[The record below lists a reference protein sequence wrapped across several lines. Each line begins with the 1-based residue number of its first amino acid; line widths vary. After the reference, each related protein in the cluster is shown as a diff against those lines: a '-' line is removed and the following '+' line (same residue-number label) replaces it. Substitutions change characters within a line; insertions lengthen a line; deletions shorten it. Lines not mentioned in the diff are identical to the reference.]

1 LRIGTAALPTDATGF
16 AGERPMGVS
25 RIGAL
30 ARAIGN
36 FFAGRP
42 NHVLACFAAVIILA
56 RGTMLLFDLDARYH
70 GAIAAAEQSARSFAE
85 VLAEHTARTFEA
97 VDRTLGQA
105 ELIRRNVEAGR
116 YATAEAVQQDLR
128 RLQQT
133 SPVLIALN
141 WTNAAGDVEAHSS
154 EGGPPRPNIADRLH
168 FTAQRDNPAF
178 GLFVAPPF
186 RSVATGSW
194 ITAASRRLNNADGSF
209 AGVLTAALDQSYFTR
224 TYRAIRLDN
233 GGAAVLI
240 HRDGTILARE
250 PPAPGAIGKSFSGG
264 PLLSRYL
271 PESDAG
277 SFSGVSV
284 VDGIDRIVGYKAV
297 PGLPLV
303 VVVSY
308 ERGAVLAP
316 FYQHL
321 GAVAPTAFLLA
332 IVIILGTL
340 LLAKLNRR
348 LAAKSNL
355 LEVTLEN
362 MSQGLCM
369 FDRNQ
374 RLVVCNRHYA
384 EMYGLS
390 PEQTAPGTTL
400 RSILEARVAAGHSP
414 ADAQEYIDR
423 RLFEVARPEP
433 YYAVNHLRDG
443 RAVAVMHQPKG
454 DGGWVAIHQDI
465 TAQKR
470 VEAEV
475 AHMARHDSLTD
486 LANRT
491 LFMEKIDEAL
501 ARLRRGGERFS
512 VFMID
517 VDRFKAVN
525 DSLGHPVG
533 DALLKAVAQR
543 LGAVIRETDTV
554 ARFGGD
560 EFAVLQTLAQDQKE
574 DAIALATRILDA
586 INRPYDLDGH
596 RASISASIGIALA
609 PQDGASADELLKNA
623 DLALYQVK
631 SAGRN
636 GFRFF
641 EPKMETD
648 ARSRHALENDL
659 RAAIA
664 RGEFELHYQT
674 IVGFATRRVCGAEAL
689 VRWRHPQL
697 GVIAPDHFIPIAE
710 ETGLIVPLGEWI
722 IRRACAEAANWPAHV
737 RLAIN
742 LSPLQFG
749 KGDLAEIVACA
760 LAESGL
766 APQRLELEITESV
779 LLAQDESNLATLHR
793 LKRHGVSIVLD
804 DFGTGYSSLTY
815 LHMFPF
821 DKIKID
827 KSFVHKLSTSAECAA
842 IVCAVIG
849 LGGSLG
855 IATVAEGVETAEQF
869 ALLRVAGCS
878 QAQGYLFSRP
888 VPAPE
893 LDFSEADDSQIVR
906 AA

>member
-1 LRIGTAALPTDATGF
+1 
-16 AGERPMGVS
+16 
-25 RIGAL
+25 
-30 ARAIGN
+30 
-36 FFAGRP
+36 
-42 NHVLACFAAVIILA
+42 VI
-56 RGTMLLFDLDARYH
+56 
-70 GAIAAAEQSARSFAE
+70 
-85 VLAEHTARTFEA
+85 
-97 VDRTLGQA
+97 
-105 ELIRRNVEAGR
+105 
-116 YATAEAVQQDLR
+116 
-128 RLQQT
+128 
-133 SPVLIALN
+133 
-141 WTNAAGDVEAHSS
+141 
-154 EGGPPRPNIADRLH
+154 
-168 FTAQRDNPAF
+168 
-178 GLFVAPPF
+178 
-186 RSVATGSW
+186 
-194 ITAASRRLNNADGSF
+194 
-209 AGVLTAALDQSYFTR
+209 
-224 TYRAIRLDN
+224 
-233 GGAAVLI
+233 
-240 HRDGTILARE
+240 
-250 PPAPGAIGKSFSGG
+250 
-264 PLLSRYL
+264 
-271 PESDAG
+271 
-277 SFSGVSV
+277 
-284 VDGIDRIVGYKAV
+284 
-297 PGLPLV
+297 
-303 VVVSY
+303 
-308 ERGAVLAP
+308 
-316 FYQHL
+316 
-321 GAVAPTAFLLA
+321 
-332 IVIILGTL
+332 
-340 LLAKLNRR
+340 
-348 LAAKSNL
+348 
-355 LEVTLEN
+355 
-362 MSQGLCM
+362 
-369 FDRNQ
+369 
-374 RLVVCNRHYA
+374 
-384 EMYGLS
+384 
-390 PEQTAPGTTL
+390 
-400 RSILEARVAAGHSP
+400 
-414 ADAQEYIDR
+414 
-423 RLFEVARPEP
+423 
-433 YYAVNHLRDG
+433 
-443 RAVAVMHQPKG
+443 AVMHQPKH

-491 LFMEKIDEAL
+491 LFMEKIDESL
-501 ARLRRGGERFS
+501 ARLRRGGRRFS

-533 DALLKAVAQR
+533 DALLKAVAER
-543 LGAVIRETDTV
+543 LRAAIRETDTV

-560 EFAVLQTLAQDQKE
+560 EFAVLQTLAADQKE
-574 DAIALATRILDA
+574 GAITLASRILDA
-586 INRPYDLDGH
+586 INEPYDLDGH
-596 RASISASIGIALA
+596 RASIGASIGIALA

-659 RAAIA
+659 RAAIV

-697 GVIAPDHFIPIAE
+697 GVIAPDRFIPIAE

-749 KGDLAEIVACA
+749 KGDLAEIVAGA
-760 LAESGL
+760 LADSGL

-779 LLAQDESNLATLHR
+779 LLQQDESNLATLHR
-793 LKRHGVSIVLD
+793 LKRLGVSIVLD

-888 VPAPE
+888 VPAAD
-893 LDFSEADDSQIVR
+893 LDFSVDESLQIER

>member
-1 LRIGTAALPTDATGF
+1 
-16 AGERPMGVS
+16 MGVS

-30 ARAIGN
+30 ARTTGK

-42 NHVLACFAAVIILA
+42 NHVLAGFAVVIILA
-56 RGTMLLFDLDARYH
+56 RGTMMVSDLNARYH

-97 VDRTLGQA
+97 IDRTMGEA
-105 ELIRRNVEAGR
+105 ALIRRDVEAGH

-133 SPVLIALN
+133 SPLLIALN
-141 WTNAAGDVEAHSS
+141 WTNAAGDIEAHST
-154 EGGPPRPNIADRLH
+154 EGGPPRPNIADRPH
-168 FTAQRDNPAF
+168 FIAQRDNPTL

-186 RSVATGSW
+186 HSAATGKW
-194 ITAASRRLNNADGSF
+194 ITAASRRLNYPDGSF
-209 AGVLTAALDQSYFTR
+209 AGIMTAALDQSYFTS
-224 TYRAIRLDN
+224 TYRAIGLDN
-233 GGAAVLI
+233 GGAALLI
-240 HRDGTILARE
+240 HRDGKILARE
-250 PPAPGAIGKSFSGG
+250 PPVEGAIGKDFSGG
-264 PLLSRYL
+264 PLLTRYL

-277 SFSGVSV
+277 SFSGISV
-284 VDGIDRIVGYKAV
+284 VDGIERIVGYKAV

-308 ERGAVLAP
+308 DRAAVLAP
-316 FYQHL
+316 FYQHID
-321 GAVAPTAFLLA
+321 ATAPMAGLLA
-332 IVIILGTL
+332 LIIVLATL
-340 LLAKLNRR
+340 LLAKLNGR
-348 LAAKSNL
+348 LTAKTNL
-355 LEVTLEN
+355 LELTLEN

-374 RLVVCNRHYA
+374 RLVVCNRAYA
-384 EMYGLS
+384 EMYGLA
-390 PEQTAPGTTL
+390 PGQTAPGTTL
-400 RSILEARVAAGHSP
+400 RAVLEARVAVGQSP

-423 RLFEVARPEP
+423 RLCEVARPEP

-443 RAVAVMHQPKG
+443 RVIAVMHQPKP

-543 LGAVIRETDTV
+543 LRAEIDETDTV

-560 EFAVLQTLAQDQKE
+560 EFAVLQTLAADQNE
-574 DAIALATRILDA
+574 DAVALATRILKA
-586 INRPYDLDGH
+586 INQPYELDGH
-596 RASISASIGIALA
+596 QASISASIGIARA
-609 PQDGASADELLKNA
+609 PDDGASADELLKNA

-641 EPKMETD
+641 EPRMETD

-674 IVGFATRRVCGAEAL
+674 IVAFATRRVCGAEAL

-697 GVIAPDHFIPIAE
+697 GIIAPDRFIPIAE

-722 IRRACAEAANWPAHV
+722 ICRACAEAASWPAHV

-749 KGDLAEIVACA
+749 KGDLAEIVSAA
-760 LAESGL
+760 LADSGL

-779 LLAQDESNLATLHR
+779 LLQQDESNLATLHR
-793 LKRHGVSIVLD
+793 LKHLGVSIVLD
-804 DFGTGYSSLTY
+804 DFGTGYSLLTY

-827 KSFVHKLSTSAECAA
+827 KSFVHKLSSSAECAA
-842 IVCAVIG
+842 IVCAVVG

-855 IATVAEGVETAEQF
+855 IATVAEGVETGEQF

-888 VPAPE
+888 VPAAE
-893 LDFSEADDSQIVR
+893 LDFAEADESRIVR

>member
-1 LRIGTAALPTDATGF
+1 
-16 AGERPMGVS
+16 MVVS
-25 RIGAL
+25 RIGKL
-30 ARAIGN
+30 ARAIGT
-36 FFAGRP
+36 FFAARP
-42 NHVLACFAAVIILA
+42 NHVVVVFAAAIILA
-56 RGTMLLFDLDARYH
+56 RGTMLIIDLNARYH
-70 GAIAAAEQSARSFAE
+70 AAIAAAEQSARSFAE

-97 VDRTLGQA
+97 VDRTLGEA
-105 ELIRRNVEAGR
+105 ALIRRDVEAGR

-141 WTNAAGDVEAHSS
+141 WTNAAGDGAAHSF
-154 EGGPPRPNIADRLH
+154 EGGPPRPNIADRPH
-168 FTAQRDNPAF
+168 FIAQRDHPAG

-186 RSVATGSW
+186 HSAATGKW
-194 ITAASRRLNNADGSF
+194 ITAASRRLENPDGSF
-209 AGVLTAALDQSYFTR
+209 AGVLTAAIDQSYFAS
-224 TYRAIRLDN
+224 TYRAIGLDN

-240 HRDGTILARE
+240 HRDGPILARE
-250 PPAPGAIGKSFSGG
+250 PPAPDAIGKNFSGG

-271 PESDAG
+271 PQSDAG
-277 SFSGVSV
+277 AFSGVSV

-308 ERGAVLAP
+308 ERPAVLAA
-316 FYQHL
+316 FYRHL
-321 GAVAPTAFLLA
+321 AAAAPMAILLA
-332 IVIILGTL
+332 VIVVLGTL
-340 LLAKLNRR
+340 LLMTLNRR

-355 LEVTLEN
+355 LELTLEN

-369 FDRNQ
+369 FDRSQ

-384 EMYGLS
+384 DMYGLA

-400 RSILEARVAAGHSP
+400 RAILEARVAAGHSP
-414 ADAQEYIDR
+414 ADAQDYIDK

-443 RAVAVMHQPKG
+443 RVIAVMHQPRR

-501 ARLRRGGERFS
+501 ARLRRGGERFT

-525 DSLGHPVG
+525 DSLGHPIG

-543 LGAVIRETDTV
+543 LRVAVRETDTV

-560 EFAVLQTLAQDQKE
+560 EFAVLQTLAADQKE
-574 DAIALATRILDA
+574 GAVTLATRMLAA
-586 INRPYDLDGH
+586 INEPYDLEGYK
-596 RASISASIGIALA
+596 ASIGASIGIALA
-609 PQDGASADELLKNA
+609 PADGASADELLKNA

-648 ARSRHALENDL
+648 ARSRHSLENDL

-689 VRWRHPQL
+689 IRWHHPQL
-697 GVIAPDHFIPIAE
+697 GTIAPDRFIPIAE
-710 ETGLIVPLGEWI
+710 ETGLIVQLGEWI
-722 IRRACAEAANWPAHV
+722 IRRACAEAAHWPPHV
-737 RLAIN
+737 TLAIN

-749 KGDLAEIVACA
+749 KGDLAEIVSGA
-760 LAESGL
+760 LADAGL
-766 APQRLELEITESV
+766 APERLELEITESV
-779 LLAQDESNLATLHR
+779 LLQQDEGNLATLHR
-793 LKRHGVSIVLD
+793 LKRLGVSVVLD

-842 IVCAVIG
+842 IVCAVVG
-849 LGGSLG
+849 LGASLG
-855 IATVAEGVETAEQF
+855 IATVAEGVETGEQF

-888 VPAPE
+888 VPAAE
-893 LDFSEADDSQIVR
+893 LDFAEAGSARIER

>member
-1 LRIGTAALPTDATGF
+1 MSASDARIGIP
-16 AGERPMGVS
+16 GEPMGVS
-25 RIGAL
+25 RIKAL
-30 ARAIGN
+30 ARAIGRYLSS
-36 FFAGRP
+36 RP
-42 NHVLACFAAVIILA
+42 NHVLVAFAAFIIIG
-56 RGTMLLFDLDARYH
+56 RGTMLGFDLDARYH
-70 GAIAAAEQSARSFAE
+70 AALTAAEQSARGFAE
-85 VLAEHTARTFEA
+85 VLGEHTARTFEA
-97 VDRTLGQA
+97 VDRTLGEA
-105 ELIRRNVEAGR
+105 EIIRRDVEAGR
-116 YATAEAVQQDLR
+116 YATADAVHQALR
-128 RLQQT
+128 RLQQA
-133 SPVLIALN
+133 SPVLIAIG
-141 WTNAAGDVEAHSS
+141 WTNGAGDVEAHSYTAA
-154 EGGPPRPNIADRLH
+154 PPRPSIAQLPH
-168 FTAQRDNPAF
+168 FLAQRDHPAG

-186 RSVATGSW
+186 RSIATGNW
-194 ITAASRRLNNADGSF
+194 ITGASRRLSNPDGSF
-209 AGVLTAALDQSYFTR
+209 AGVLAAALDPSYFAS

-240 HRDGTILARE
+240 HRNGRIMARE
-250 PPAPGAIGKSFSGG
+250 PMVKDVIGKNFSGG
-264 PLLSRYL
+264 PLLSQYL
-271 PESDAG
+271 PHSDAG
-277 SFSGVSV
+277 SFSGISV
-284 VDGIDRIVGYKAV
+284 VDGVDRIVGYKAV

-308 ERGAVLAP
+308 DRTAVLQP
-316 FYQHL
+316 FYDYLYSHFP
-321 GAVAPTAFLLA
+321 VAALLA
-332 IVIILGTL
+332 GVIVLGTL
-340 LLAKLNRR
+340 LLAKLNGR

-355 LEVTLEN
+355 LELTLEN

-374 RLVVCNRHYA
+374 RLVVCNRTYA
-384 EMYGLS
+384 EMYTLS
-390 PEQTAPGTTL
+390 PEQTAPGTSL
-400 RSILEARVAAGHSP
+400 RSILEARVAAGQSP
-414 ADAQEYIDR
+414 ADAQEYIDK
-423 RLFEVARPEP
+423 RLAEVARPEP
-433 YYAVNHLRDG
+433 YYAVNHLLDG
-443 RAVAVMHQPKG
+443 RVIAVMHQPKR

-501 ARLRRGGERFS
+501 ARLRRGGEKFS

-543 LGAVIRETDTV
+543 LRAAIRETDTV

-560 EFAVLQTLAQDQKE
+560 EFAILQTLSADQKE
-574 DAIALATRILDA
+574 GAVALATRILEA
-586 INRPYDLDGH
+586 INEPFDLEGYK
-596 RASISASIGIALA
+596 AAIGASIGIARA
-609 PQDGASADELLKNA
+609 PDDGASADELLKNA
-623 DLALYQVK
+623 DLALYRVK
-631 SAGRN
+631 ASGRN
-636 GFRFF
+636 SFRFF
-641 EPKMETD
+641 ESKMETE

-659 RAAIA
+659 RAALA

-674 IVGFATRRVCGAEAL
+674 IVAFATRRVCGAEAL
-689 VRWRHPQL
+689 VRWRHPEL
-697 GVIAPDHFIPIAE
+697 GIIPPDRFIPIAE
-710 ETGLIVPLGEWI
+710 ETGLISGLGEWI
-722 IRRACAEAANWPAHV
+722 IRRACAEAAHWPAHIK
-737 RLAIN
+737 LAIN

-749 KGDLAEIVACA
+749 KSDLAGIVAGA
-760 LAESGL
+760 LADSGL

-779 LLAQDESNLATLHR
+779 LLQHDEDNLATLHG
-793 LKRHGVSIVLD
+793 LKRLGVSIVLD

-842 IVCAVIG
+842 IVCAVVG

-855 IATVAEGVETAEQF
+855 IETVAEGVETAEQF

-888 VPAPE
+888 VPVAE
-893 LDFSEADDSQIVR
+893 LDFTESDVSRIER

>member
-1 LRIGTAALPTDATGF
+1 MFAIARVMGRRKGAMSLSRINALTRGIGTAFAQRPNLVLVTFAALI
-16 AGERPMGVS
+16 
-25 RIGAL
+25 IGG
-30 ARAIGN
+30 RAI
-36 FFAGRP
+36 
-42 NHVLACFAAVIILA
+42 
-56 RGTMLLFDLDARYH
+56 LLCVDLTTRYH
-70 GAIAAAEQSARSFAE
+70 EMLAGAEQSAMSYAE

-97 VDRTLGQA
+97 VDRTLRQA
-105 ELIRRNVEAGR
+105 ELIHRDAAAGR
-116 YATAEAVQQDLR
+116 YASGEAVHQALR
-128 RLQQT
+128 HLQQT
-133 SPVLIALN
+133 SPMLIAVG
-141 WTNAAGDVEAHSS
+141 WADAAGDVQAHSYD
-154 EGGPPRPNIADRLH
+154 GAPPRLNIASLPH
-168 FTAQRDNPAF
+168 FTAQRDNPGD
-178 GLFVAPPF
+178 GLFIAPAF
-186 RSVATGSW
+186 RSVSTGKW
-194 ITAASRRLNNADGSF
+194 ISGASRALRNPDGSF
-209 AGVLTAALDQSYFTR
+209 AGIIAAAIDPSYFTG

-240 HRDGTILARE
+240 HRDGTIMARE
-250 PPAPGAIGKSFSGG
+250 PALKDAVGKNFSSG
-264 PLLSRYL
+264 PLLTRYL

-277 SFSGVSV
+277 SFNGPSV
-284 VDGIDRIVGYKAV
+284 VDGVDRIVGYRAV

-308 ERGAVLAP
+308 DRAAVLRP
-316 FYQHL
+316 FYEHL
-321 GAVAPTAFLLA
+321 YAYLPMAVLLA
-332 IVIILGTL
+332 VIIIFGTF
-340 LLAKLNRR
+340 LLAKLNSR

-369 FDRNQ
+369 FDRAQ

-384 EMYGLS
+384 EMYGLA

-400 RSILEARVAAGHSP
+400 RAVLEARVASGHSP
-414 ADAQEYIDR
+414 ADAEEYIDR
-423 RLFEVARPEP
+423 RLSEVARPEP

-443 RAVAVMHQPKG
+443 RVIAVMHQPRK

-486 LANRT
+486 LANRM

-517 VDRFKAVN
+517 IDRFKGVN

-533 DALLKAVAQR
+533 DALLKAVAER
-543 LGAVIRETDTV
+543 LRAAIRETDTV

-560 EFAVLQTLAQDQKE
+560 EFAILQTLAADQKE
-574 DAIALATRILDA
+574 GAVVLAGRVLAA
-586 INRPYDLDGH
+586 INEPYDLDGH
-596 RASISASIGIALA
+596 KVAIGTSIGIALA
-609 PQDGASADELLKNA
+609 PDDGSSADELLKKA
-623 DLALYQVK
+623 DLALYRVK

-641 EPKMETD
+641 EPKMETE

-659 RAAIA
+659 RGALA
-664 RGEFELHYQT
+664 RDEFELHYQT
-674 IVGFATRRVCGAEAL
+674 IVAFATRSVCGVEAL
-689 VRWRHPQL
+689 ARWRHPEL
-697 GVIAPDHFIPIAE
+697 GVIPPDRFIPIAE
-710 ETGLIVPLGEWI
+710 ETGLIVPLGDWI
-722 IRRACAEAANWPAHV
+722 IRRACAEAAAWPAHI

-742 LSPLQFG
+742 LSPVQFG
-749 KGDLAEIVACA
+749 KSDLAATVAAA
-760 LAESGL
+760 LADSGL
-766 APQRLELEITESV
+766 APERLELEITESV
-779 LLAQDESNLATLHR
+779 LLAQDDHNLETLHR
-793 LKRHGVSIVLD
+793 LKRLGVSIVLD

-827 KSFVHKLSTSAECAA
+827 RSFVHKLSSSAECAA

-849 LGGSLG
+849 LGASLG
-855 IATVAEGVETAEQF
+855 IATVAEGVETGEQF

-878 QAQGYLFSRP
+878 QAQGFLFSRP
-888 VPAPE
+888 VPAAE
-893 LDFSEADDSQIVR
+893 LDFAAHESLRIER

>member
-1 LRIGTAALPTDATGF
+1 
-16 AGERPMGVS
+16 MGVS
-25 RIGAL
+25 RIKAL
-30 ARAIGN
+30 ARAIGKYL
-36 FFAGRP
+36 AGRP
-42 NHVLACFAAVIILA
+42 NHVLFGFAAAIIIG
-56 RGTMLLFDLDARYH
+56 RGAMLIVDLDARYH
-70 GAIAAAEQSARSFAE
+70 AAIAAAEQSARSFAE

-97 VDRTLGQA
+97 VERTMGEA
-105 ELIRRNVEAGR
+105 ELIRRDAEAGR
-116 YATAEAVQQDLR
+116 YGTAEAVRQDLR

-133 SPVLIALN
+133 SPVLIAIG
-141 WTNAAGDVEAHSS
+141 WTNAAGDVLAHSYD
-154 EGGPPRPNIADRLH
+154 GAPPRPNIGQLPH
-168 FTAQRDNPAF
+168 FIAQRDNPPG
-178 GLFVAPPF
+178 GLFIAPPF
-186 RSVATGSW
+186 RSLARGNW
-194 ITAASRRLNNADGSF
+194 ITAASRRLTNPDGSF
-209 AGVLTAALDQSYFTR
+209 AGVLTAALDPSYFAS

-240 HRDGTILARE
+240 HRSGPILARE
-250 PPAPGAIGKSFSGG
+250 PMVKDAIGKNFSGG
-264 PLLSRYL
+264 PLLTRYL

-277 SFSGVSV
+277 SFSGISV

-303 VVVSY
+303 VVISY
-308 ERGAVLAP
+308 ERAAVLRP
-316 FYQHL
+316 FYEHL
-321 GAVAPTAFLLA
+321 YSHFPVAALLA
-332 IVIILGTL
+332 AVIVLGTFF
-340 LLAKLNRR
+340 LAKLNNR
-348 LAAKSNL
+348 LAAKTNL
-355 LEVTLEN
+355 LELTLEN

-384 EMYGLS
+384 DMYGLS
-390 PEQTAPGTTL
+390 PEQTAPGTSL
-400 RSILEARVAAGHSP
+400 RSVLEARVAAGQSP
-414 ADAQEYIDR
+414 ADTQEYIDK
-423 RLFEVARPEP
+423 RLAEVARPEP

-443 RAVAVMHQPKG
+443 RVIAVMHQPKR

-501 ARLRRGGERFS
+501 ARLRRGGEKFS

-543 LGAVIRETDTV
+543 LRAAIRETDIV

-560 EFAVLQTLAQDQKE
+560 EFAILQTLAADQQE
-574 DAIALATRILDA
+574 GAVTLATRILAA
-586 INRPYDLDGH
+586 INEPYDLDGYK
-596 RASISASIGIALA
+596 AAIGASIGIARA
-609 PQDGASADELLKNA
+609 PDDGASADELLKNA
-623 DLALYQVK
+623 DLALYRVK
-631 SAGRN
+631 SSGRN

-641 EPKMETD
+641 EPKMETE

-674 IVGFATRRVCGAEAL
+674 IVAFATRRVCGAEAL
-689 VRWRHPQL
+689 VRWRHPEL
-697 GVIAPDHFIPIAE
+697 GIIPPDRFIPIAE
-710 ETGLIVPLGEWI
+710 ETGLIVGLGEWI
-722 IRRACAEAANWPAHV
+722 IRRACAEAAHWPAHIK
-737 RLAIN
+737 LAVN
-742 LSPLQFG
+742 LSPSQFG
-749 KGDLAEIVACA
+749 KSDLAAIVSGA
-760 LAESGL
+760 LADSGL
-766 APQRLELEITESV
+766 APARLELEITESV
-779 LLAQDESNLATLHR
+779 LLQHDEDNLATLHR
-793 LKRHGVSIVLD
+793 LKQLGVSIVLD

-827 KSFVHKLSTSAECAA
+827 RSFVHKLSTSAECAA

-855 IATVAEGVETAEQF
+855 IETVAEGVETAEQF

-888 VPAPE
+888 VQAAE
-893 LDFSEADDSQIVR
+893 LDFADSKALRIER

>member
-1 LRIGTAALPTDATGF
+1 
-16 AGERPMGVS
+16 MGVS
-25 RIGAL
+25 RVKAL
-30 ARAIGN
+30 ARAVGEYL
-36 FFAGRP
+36 ASRP
-42 NHVLACFAAVIILA
+42 NYVLAGFAAVIILG
-56 RGTMLLFDLDARYH
+56 RGTMLMAELDARYH
-70 GAIAAAEQSARSFAE
+70 AALAAAEQSSRSFAQ

-97 VDRTLGQA
+97 VDRTLGA
-105 ELIRRNVEAGR
+105 VELIRRDADAGR
-116 YATAEAVQQDLR
+116 YPTADAVRQALHG
-128 RLQQT
+128 LQQT
-133 SPVLIALN
+133 SPVLIAVG
-141 WTNAAGDVEAHSS
+141 WSDAAGEVTAHSY
-154 EGGPPRPNIADRLH
+154 EGAAPRPNIAQLPH
-168 FTAQRDNPAF
+168 FIAQRDNPTG
-178 GLFVAPPF
+178 GLFVAQPF
-186 RSVATGSW
+186 RSLATGNW
-194 ITAASRRLNNADGSF
+194 ITAASRRLTNADGSF
-209 AGVLTAALDQSYFTR
+209 AGILTAALDPSYFAG

-240 HRDGTILARE
+240 HRDGPILARE
-250 PPAPGAIGKSFSGG
+250 PMLEGAVGRNFSAG
-264 PLLSRYL
+264 PLLSHYL
-271 PESDAG
+271 PRSDTG
-277 SFSGVSV
+277 SFSGISV
-284 VDGIDRIVGYKAV
+284 VDGIDRIVGYRAV

-308 ERGAVLAP
+308 DRAAVLQPFYEHLYSHLPMAAVLA
-316 FYQHL
+316 
-321 GAVAPTAFLLA
+321 GV
-332 IVIILGTL
+332 IVLGTL
-340 LLAKLNRR
+340 LLAKLNNR
-348 LAAKSNL
+348 LAAKTNL
-355 LEVTLEN
+355 LELTLEN

-384 EMYGLS
+384 DMYGLA

-423 RLFEVARPEP
+423 RLAEVARPEP

-443 RAVAVMHQPKG
+443 RVVAVMHQPKR

-501 ARLRRGGERFS
+501 ARLRRGGEKFS

-533 DALLKAVAQR
+533 DALLKAVAHR
-543 LGAVIRETDTV
+543 LRAAIRETDTV

-560 EFAVLQTLAQDQKE
+560 EFAILQTQKE
-574 DAIALATRILDA
+574 GAVTLAKRILEA
-586 INRPYDLDGH
+586 INEPFDLDGYK
-596 RASISASIGIALA
+596 AAIGASIGIARA
-609 PQDGASADELLKNA
+609 PDDGASADELLKNA
-623 DLALYQVK
+623 DLALYRVK
-631 SAGRN
+631 STGRN
-636 GFRFF
+636 AFRFF
-641 EPKMETD
+641 EAKMETE

-659 RAAIA
+659 RAALA

-674 IVGFATRRVCGAEAL
+674 IVAFATRRVCGAEAL
-689 VRWRHPQL
+689 ARWRHPEL
-697 GVIAPDHFIPIAE
+697 GIIPPDQFIPIAE
-710 ETGLIVPLGEWI
+710 ETGLIVGLGEWI
-722 IRRACAEAANWPAHV
+722 IRRACAEAAHWPAHI

-749 KGDLAEIVACA
+749 KSDLAAIVSGA
-760 LAESGL
+760 LLDSGL

-779 LLAQDESNLATLHR
+779 LLQHNEDNLATLHR
-793 LKRHGVSIVLD
+793 LKQLGVSIVLD

-842 IVCAVIG
+842 IVCAVVG

-855 IATVAEGVETAEQF
+855 IETVAEGVETNEQF

-888 VPAPE
+888 VPATE
-893 LDFSEADDSQIVR
+893 LVFADAEILRIER

>member
-1 LRIGTAALPTDATGF
+1 
-16 AGERPMGVS
+16 MGVS
-25 RIGAL
+25 RISAPVQ
-30 ARAIGN
+30 AIGKYL
-36 FFAGRP
+36 ACRP
-42 NHVLACFAAVIILA
+42 NHVLVAFAAFIIIG
-56 RGTMLLFDLDARYH
+56 RGTMLGFDLDARYH
-70 GAIAAAEQSARSFAE
+70 AALAAAEQSARSFAQ

-97 VDRTLGQA
+97 VDRTIGAA
-105 ELIRRNVEAGR
+105 ELIRRDADAGR
-116 YATAEAVQQDLR
+116 YATAEAVHEDLR

-133 SPVLIALN
+133 SRALIAIG
-141 WTNAAGDVEAHSS
+141 WTNAAGDVVAHSY
-154 EGGPPRPNIADRLH
+154 EGAPPQPTIAQLPY
-168 FTAQRDNPAF
+168 FIAQRDNPHG

-186 RSVATGSW
+186 RSAATGNW
-194 ITAASRRLNNADGSF
+194 ITAASRRLNNRDGSF
-209 AGVLTAALDQSYFTR
+209 AGVVTAALDQSYFAS

-240 HRDGTILARE
+240 HRDGPIMARE
-250 PPAPGAIGKSFSGG
+250 PPVKDAVGKDFSNG

-271 PESDAG
+271 PQSDAG
-277 SFSGVSV
+277 SFSGISV

-308 ERGAVLAP
+308 DRAAVLQP
-316 FYQHL
+316 FYDYLYAHFP
-321 GAVAPTAFLLA
+321 VAALLA
-332 IVIILGTL
+332 AVIVLGTL
-340 LLAKLNRR
+340 FVAKLNSR
-348 LAAKSNL
+348 LATKSNL
-355 LEVTLEN
+355 LELTLEN

-374 RLVVCNRHYA
+374 RLVVCNRTYA
-384 EMYGLS
+384 EMYALS

-400 RSILEARVAAGHSP
+400 RSILEARVAAGQSP
-414 ADAQEYIDR
+414 ADAQEYIAR
-423 RLFEVARPEP
+423 RLAEVSRPEP

-443 RAVAVMHQPKG
+443 RVIAVMHQPKR

-501 ARLRRGGERFS
+501 ARLRRGGEMFS

-543 LGAVIRETDTV
+543 LRAAIRETDTV

-560 EFAVLQTLAQDQKE
+560 EFAILQTLAAGQK
-574 DAIALATRILDA
+574 DGAVALAARILEA
-586 INRPYDLDGH
+586 INEPYDLDGYK
-596 RASISASIGIALA
+596 ATIGASIGIARA
-609 PQDGASADELLKNA
+609 PDDGASAAELLKNA
-623 DLALYQVK
+623 DLALYRVK
-631 SAGRN
+631 STGRN

-641 EPKMETD
+641 EPKMETE

-659 RAAIA
+659 RVALV

-674 IVGFATRRVCGAEAL
+674 IVAFATRGVCGAEAL
-689 VRWRHPQL
+689 VRWRHPDF
-697 GVIAPDHFIPIAE
+697 GIIAPDRFIPIAE
-710 ETGLIVPLGEWI
+710 ETGLIAGLGEWI
-722 IRRACAEAANWPAHV
+722 IRRACVEAAHWPAHIK
-737 RLAIN
+737 LAIN

-749 KGDLAEIVACA
+749 KSDLAAIVSGA
-760 LAESGL
+760 LAESGF

-779 LLAQDESNLATLHR
+779 LLQHNEDNLATLHR
-793 LKRHGVSIVLD
+793 LKQLGVSIVLD

-827 KSFVHKLSTSAECAA
+827 RSFVHKLSTSAECAA

-855 IATVAEGVETAEQF
+855 IETVAEGVETAGQF

-888 VPAPE
+888 VPAAD
-893 LDFSEADDSQIVR
+893 LDFSDAKALRIER

>member
-1 LRIGTAALPTDATGF
+1 
-16 AGERPMGVS
+16 MVVS

-30 ARAIGN
+30 ARAIGQ
-36 FFAGRP
+36 FFAARP
-42 NHVLACFAAVIILA
+42 NHVVVVFAAAIILA
-56 RGTMLLFDLDARYH
+56 RGTMLIIDLNARYH
-70 GAIAAAEQSARSFAE
+70 AAIAAAEQSAHSFAA

-97 VDRTLGQA
+97 VDRTLGEA
-105 ELIRRNVEAGR
+105 ALIRRDVEAGR
-116 YATAEAVQQDLR
+116 YATAEAVRQDLR

-141 WTNAAGDVEAHSS
+141 WTNAAGDVAAHSF
-154 EGGPPRPNIADRLH
+154 EGGPPRPNIADRPH
-168 FTAQRDNPAF
+168 FIAQRDHPAG

-186 RSVATGSW
+186 HSAATGKW
-194 ITAASRRLNNADGSF
+194 ITAASRRLENADGGF
-209 AGVLTAALDQSYFTR
+209 AGVLTAALDPSYFAS
-224 TYRAIRLDN
+224 TYRSIGLDN

-240 HRDGTILARE
+240 HRDGPILARE
-250 PPAPGAIGKSFSGG
+250 PPAPDIIGKNFSGG

-271 PESDAG
+271 PQSDAG
-277 SFSGVSV
+277 AFSGISV

-308 ERGAVLAP
+308 ERPAVLAA
-316 FYQHL
+316 FYRHL
-321 GAVAPTAFLLA
+321 AAAAPMAILLA
-332 IVIILGTL
+332 VIVVLGML
-340 LLAKLNRR
+340 LLMTLNRR

-355 LEVTLEN
+355 LELTLEN

-369 FDRNQ
+369 FDRSQ

-384 EMYGLS
+384 DMYGLS
-390 PEQTAPGTTL
+390 PAQTAPGTTL
-400 RSILEARVAAGHSP
+400 RAILEARVAAGHSP
-414 ADAQEYIDR
+414 ADAQEYIDK
-423 RLFEVARPEP
+423 RLLEVARPEP

-443 RAVAVMHQPKG
+443 RVIAVMHQPRR

-543 LGAVIRETDTV
+543 LRVAVRETDTV
-554 ARFGGD
+554 GRFGGD
-560 EFAVLQTLAQDQKE
+560 EFAVLQTLAADQKE
-574 DAIALATRILDA
+574 GAVTLATRILAA
-586 INRPYDLDGH
+586 INEPYDLEGYK
-596 RASISASIGIALA
+596 ASIGASIGIALA
-609 PQDGASADELLKNA
+609 PADGASANELLKNA
-623 DLALYQVK
+623 DVALYQVK

-674 IVGFATRRVCGAEAL
+674 IVAFATRRVCAAEAL
-689 VRWRHPQL
+689 IRWHHPQL
-697 GVIAPDHFIPIAE
+697 GTIAPDRFIPIAE
-710 ETGLIVPLGEWI
+710 ETGLIVQLGEWI
-722 IRRACAEAANWPAHV
+722 IRRACAEAAHWPPHV
-737 RLAIN
+737 TLAIN

-749 KGDLAEIVACA
+749 KGDLAEIVSGA
-760 LAESGL
+760 LADAGL
-766 APQRLELEITESV
+766 APERLELEITESV
-779 LLAQDESNLATLHR
+779 LLQQDEGNLATLHR
-793 LKRHGVSIVLD
+793 LKRLGVSVVLD

-842 IVCAVIG
+842 IVCAVVG
-849 LGGSLG
+849 LGASLG
-855 IATVAEGVETAEQF
+855 IATVAEGVETGEQF

-888 VPAPE
+888 VPAAQ
-893 LDFSEADDSQIVR
+893 LDFAEPESARIER

>member
-1 LRIGTAALPTDATGF
+1 
-16 AGERPMGVS
+16 MGVG
-25 RIGAL
+25 RIEAL
-30 ARAIGN
+30 ARAIGRYL
-36 FFAGRP
+36 ASRP
-42 NHVLACFAAVIILA
+42 NYVLAGFAALIILG
-56 RGTMLLFDLDARYH
+56 RGAMLIVDLDARYH
-70 GAIAAAEQSARSFAE
+70 AALSAAEQSARSFAQ

-97 VDRTLGQA
+97 VERTMGEA
-105 ELIRRNVEAGR
+105 ELIRRDADAGR
-116 YATAEAVQQDLR
+116 YVTAEAVRQDLR

-133 SPVLIALN
+133 SPVLIAIG
-141 WTNAAGDVEAHSS
+141 WTNAAGDVVAHSYD
-154 EGGPPRPNIADRLH
+154 GAPPRPNIAQMPH
-168 FTAQRDNPAF
+168 FIAQRDKTA
-178 GLFVAPPF
+178 GDLFVAPPF
-186 RSVATGSW
+186 RSAATGHW
-194 ITAASRRLNNADGSF
+194 ITAASRRLNNPDGSF
-209 AGVLTAALDQSYFTR
+209 AGVLTAALDQSYFAS

-240 HRDGTILARE
+240 HRDGPILARE
-250 PPAPGAIGKSFSGG
+250 PMVEGAIGKNFSSG
-264 PLLSRYL
+264 PLLTRYL
-271 PESDAG
+271 PHSDAG
-277 SFSGVSV
+277 AFAGVSV

-308 ERGAVLAP
+308 DRAAVLRP
-316 FYQHL
+316 FYEHL
-321 GAVAPTAFLLA
+321 YAHFPIAAFLA
-332 IVIILGTL
+332 GIIVLGTL
-340 LLAKLNRR
+340 LLAKLNNR
-348 LAAKSNL
+348 LAAKTNL
-355 LEVTLEN
+355 LELTLEN

-384 EMYGLS
+384 DMYNLS
-390 PEQTAPGTTL
+390 PEQTAPGTSL
-400 RSILEARVAAGHSP
+400 RSVLEARVAAGQSP
-414 ADAQEYIDR
+414 SDAQEYIDK
-423 RLFEVARPEP
+423 RLAEVARPEP

-443 RAVAVMHQPKG
+443 RVIAVMHQPKR

-501 ARLRRGGERFS
+501 ARQRRGGEKFS

-543 LGAVIRETDTV
+543 LRAAIRETDTV

-560 EFAVLQTLAQDQKE
+560 EFAILQTLAADQQE
-574 DAIALATRILDA
+574 GAVVLATRILAA
-586 INRPYDLDGH
+586 INEPYDLDGYK
-596 RASISASIGIALA
+596 AAIGASIGIARA
-609 PQDGASADELLKNA
+609 PDDGASADELLKNA
-623 DLALYQVK
+623 DLALYRVK

-641 EPKMETD
+641 EPKMETE

-659 RAAIA
+659 RAAVA

-674 IVGFATRRVCGAEAL
+674 IVAFATRRVCGAEAL
-689 VRWRHPQL
+689 VRWRHPEL
-697 GVIAPDHFIPIAE
+697 GIIPPDRFIPIAE
-710 ETGLIVPLGEWI
+710 ETGLIVQLGEWI
-722 IRRACAEAANWPAHV
+722 IRRACAEAAHWPAHIK
-737 RLAIN
+737 LAIN

-749 KGDLAEIVACA
+749 KSDLAGIVSGA
-760 LAESGL
+760 LVDSGL

-779 LLAQDESNLATLHR
+779 LLQHNEDNLATLHR
-793 LKRHGVSIVLD
+793 LKQLGASIVLD

-827 KSFVHKLSTSAECAA
+827 RSFVHKLSTSAECAA

-855 IATVAEGVETAEQF
+855 IETVAEGVETAEQF

-888 VPAPE
+888 VPAAQ
-893 LDFSEADDSQIVR
+893 LDFADSEALRIER

>member
-1 LRIGTAALPTDATGF
+1 
-16 AGERPMGVS
+16 VS
-25 RIGAL
+25 RINAL
-30 ARAIGN
+30 ARAIGK
-36 FFAGRP
+36 FLAGRP
-42 NHVLACFAAVIILA
+42 NHLLVAFAAVIILA
-56 RGTMLLFDLDARYH
+56 RGAMLIADLDARYH
-70 GAIAAAEQSARSFAE
+70 GAISAAEQSARSFAE

-97 VDRTLGQA
+97 VDRTLGEVEA
-105 ELIRRNVEAGR
+105 IRRDVKAGR
-116 YATAEAVQQDLR
+116 YPTIEAVRQDLR

-133 SPVLIALN
+133 SPFLIAIG
-141 WTNAAGDVEAHSS
+141 WTDAAGNVEAHSYT
-154 EGGPPRPNIADRLH
+154 GAPPRLNIARLPH
-168 FTAQRDNPAF
+168 FVAQRDNRAA

-186 RSVATGSW
+186 RSLATGNW
-194 ITAASRRLNNADGSF
+194 ITAASRRLSHPDGSF
-209 AGVLTAALDQSYFTR
+209 AGVLAAAIDPSYFAG
-224 TYRAIRLDN
+224 TYRAIGLDN
-233 GGAAVLI
+233 GGAALLI

-250 PPAPGAIGKSFSGG
+250 PSVEGTIGKNFSNG

-277 SFSGVSV
+277 SFTGVSV
-284 VDGIDRIVGYKAV
+284 VDGAERIVGYRAV

-308 ERGAVLAP
+308 DRAAVLVP
-316 FYQHL
+316 YYQRVY
-321 GAVAPTAFLLA
+321 AVFPMATLLA
-332 IVIILGTL
+332 AIIVLGTL
-340 LLAKLNRR
+340 LLATLNRR
-348 LAAKSNL
+348 LAAKTGL
-355 LEVTLEN
+355 LELTLEN

-400 RSILEARVAAGHSP
+400 RTILEARVAAGHSP
-414 ADAQEYIDR
+414 TDAQEYIEQ
-423 RLFEVARPEP
+423 RLEEVARPQP

-443 RAVAVMHQPKG
+443 RVIAVMHQPKP

-491 LFMEKIDEAL
+491 LFMEKIDAAL
-501 ARLRRGGERFS
+501 ARLRSGGEKFS

-533 DALLKAVAQR
+533 DALLKAVARR
-543 LGAVIRETDTV
+543 LRAAVGATDTV

-560 EFAVLQTLAQDQKE
+560 EFAVLQRRAADE
-574 DAIALATRILDA
+574 REAAVALAGHILAA
-586 INRPYDLDGH
+586 INEPYDLEGYK
-596 RASISASIGIALA
+596 ASIGASIGIALA
-609 PQDGASADELLKNA
+609 PGDGASADELLKNA

-631 SAGRN
+631 SSGRN

-641 EPKMETD
+641 EPKMESE

-659 RAAIA
+659 RAAIT

-674 IVGFATRRVCGAEAL
+674 IVEFATRRVCGAEAL
-689 VRWRHPQL
+689 VRWRHPEL
-697 GVIAPDHFIPIAE
+697 GIIAPDRFIPIAE
-710 ETGLIVPLGEWI
+710 ETGLIVQLGEWI
-722 IRRACAEAANWPAHV
+722 IRRACAEAVDFPPHLK
-737 RLAIN
+737 LAIN

-749 KGDLAEIVACA
+749 KSDLAAIVSGA
-760 LAESGL
+760 LADSGL
-766 APQRLELEITESV
+766 APEQLELEITESV
-779 LLAQDESNLATLHR
+779 LLQQNEDNIATLHR
-793 LKRHGVSIVLD
+793 LKRLGVSIVLD

-855 IATVAEGVETAEQF
+855 IATVAEGVETQEQF

-888 VPAPE
+888 VPAAE
-893 LDFSEADDSQIVR
+893 LDFSQSDRHRIER

>member
-1 LRIGTAALPTDATGF
+1 MSASDAAHGNLPGK
-16 AGERPMGVS
+16 RSMGAS
-25 RIGAL
+25 RIRAL
-30 ARAIGN
+30 GRTVGKYLAT
-36 FFAGRP
+36 RP
-42 NHVLACFAAVIILA
+42 NHVLVTFAAMIILA
-56 RGTMLLFDLDARYH
+56 RGAMLLVDVDARYD
-70 GAIAAAEQSARSFAE
+70 GALAAAEQSALGFAE

-105 ELIRRNVEAGR
+105 ELIRRDTEAGR
-116 YATAEAVQQDLR
+116 YATTEAVHQALR
-128 RLQQT
+128 RLQQS
-133 SPVLIALN
+133 SPVLVRLG
-141 WTNAAGDVEAHSS
+141 WTNAAGDVEAHSY
-154 EGGPPRPNIADRLH
+154 EGTPPRQNIAQLPH
-168 FTAQRDNPAF
+168 FIAQRDNAAG
-178 GLFVAPPF
+178 GLFIAPPF
-186 RSVATGSW
+186 RSAATGNW
-194 ITAASRRLNNADGSF
+194 ITAASRRLNNPDGSF
-209 AGVLTAALDQSYFTR
+209 AGVLTAAIDPSYFAS
-224 TYRAIRLDN
+224 TYRSIRLDN

-240 HRDGTILARE
+240 HRDGPILARE
-250 PPAPGAIGKSFSGG
+250 PPAADAIGKNFSGG
-264 PLLSRYL
+264 PLLSRFL
-271 PESDAG
+271 PHDDAG
-277 SFSGVSV
+277 SFTGRSV
-284 VDGIDRIVGYKAV
+284 VDGLDRIVGYKAV

-303 VVVSY
+303 VAVSY
-308 ERGAVLAP
+308 DRAAVLAP

-321 GAVAPTAFLLA
+321 YEFAPMAALLA
-332 IVIILGTL
+332 AIIVLGTL
-340 LLAKLNRR
+340 LLAKLNLR

-355 LEVTLEN
+355 LELTLEN

-384 EMYGLS
+384 QMYCLA

-400 RSILEARVAAGHSP
+400 HSILEARVAAGQSP
-414 ADAQEYIDR
+414 ADAQEYIEK
-423 RLFEVARPEP
+423 RLAEVARPEP

-443 RAVAVMHQPKG
+443 RVIAVMHQPKPG
-454 DGGWVAIHQDI
+454 GGWVAIHQDI

-475 AHMARHDSLTD
+475 AHMARHDSLTG

-525 DSLGHPVG
+525 DSLGHPIG
-533 DALLKAVAQR
+533 DALLKAVARR
-543 LGAVIRETDTV
+543 LRAAIGERDTV

-560 EFAVLQTLAQDQKE
+560 EFAILQPLAANHKE
-574 DAIALATRILDA
+574 GAAALATRIIAA
-586 INRPYDLDGH
+586 INEPYDLDGYK
-596 RASISASIGIALA
+596 AAIGASIGIALA
-609 PQDGASADELLKNA
+609 PGDGASADELLKNA
-623 DLALYQVK
+623 DLALYRVK

-641 EPKMETD
+641 EAKMESE

-659 RAAIA
+659 RAGIE

-674 IVGFATRRVCGAEAL
+674 IVAFATRRVCGAEAL
-689 VRWRHPQL
+689 VRWRHPEL
-697 GVIAPDHFIPIAE
+697 GIIAPDRFIPIAE
-710 ETGLIVPLGEWI
+710 ETGLIVGLGEWI
-722 IRRACAEAANWPAHV
+722 IRRACAEAADWPAHIK
-737 RLAIN
+737 LAIN

-749 KGDLAEIVACA
+749 RSNLAAIISGA
-760 LAESGL
+760 LADAGL
-766 APQRLELEITESV
+766 APERLELEITESV
-779 LLAQDESNLATLHR
+779 LLQQNEDNLATLHR
-793 LKRHGVSIVLD
+793 LKRLGISVVLD

-827 KSFVHKLSTSAECAA
+827 KSFVHKLSSSAECAA

-855 IATVAEGVETAEQF
+855 IDTVAEGVETQEQF

-888 VPAPE
+888 VPAGK
-893 LDFSEADDSQIVR
+893 LDFAVAEVQRIER